1 MPDKLKFR
9 EILSDFQSIPKAMLK
24 CLRYYLSSEGNH
36 KLSQI
41 KQFVQSKS
49 IEQIIFV
56 GHSYNYFASFIPFY
70 FINRRKKTCEIYEG
84 DEFLKYFTP
93 RKLKQKTVFC
103 FVSHSGNS
111 PQIKQAIQ
119 KLQQSNLDPQKIW
132 GVSNNP
138 DSFVAQN
145 SHIYLPTIVG
155 SEEVI
160 GTKSY
165 MNAMLV
171 LYFIGRAFL
180 NRDVINSKI
189 EDDIR
194 QLIFEI
200 KFYGQDWEF
209 HVKSLTDFLGTD
221 YEFLYFISKGASL
234 ATAYRGAFSVKSYA
248 RIYGEGTNIG
258 LFLHG
263 PYQVV
268 ASNPDN
274 FRCVLIVGD
283 ESNLE
288 DTVRLIE
295 MVSQKLGSGK
305 VMLINNSRELSS
317 LGRAN
322 ENVWVFEHTT
332 KNPSLAP
339 LFEMVVL
346 QYLLLDQALRRGVIE
361 K

>member
-1 MPDKLKFR
+1 MTKLKFDT
-9 EILSDFQSIPKAMLK
+9 ILDDFQSIPKAMLK
-24 CLRYYLSSEGNH
+24 CLRYYLSFEGKQKIN
-36 KLSQI
+36 QI
-41 KQFVQSKS
+41 KQYVQSKN

-56 GHSYNYFASFIPFY
+56 GHSYNFFASYIPFY
-70 FINRRKKTCEIYEG
+70 YINRRKKTCEIYEG

-93 RKLKQKTVFC
+93 RRLKQKCVFC

-111 PQIKQAIQ
+111 PQIKLAIQ
-119 KLQQSNLDPQKIW
+119 HLQDKNLDPQKIW
-132 GVSNNP
+132 GVSNNLE
-138 DSFVAQN
+138 SFVAQN
-145 SHIYLPTIVG
+145 SHFILPTVVG
-155 SEEVI
+155 DEEVI

-165 MNAMLV
+165 VNAMLV
-171 LYFIGRAFL
+171 LYFIGRAFM
-180 NRDVINSKI
+180 NRDVISSKI
-189 EDDIR
+189 EEEIR

-209 HVKSLTDFLGTD
+209 HVKSLTEFLGTD
-221 YEFLYFISKGASL
+221 YNFLYFISKGASL
-234 ATAYRGAFSVKSYA
+234 STAYRGAFSVKSYA

-263 PYQVV
+263 PYQIVQ
-268 ASNPDN
+268 SNPED
-274 FRCVLIVGD
+274 FRCVLIIGD

-288 DTVRLIE
+288 DTLRLIE
-295 MVSQKLGSGK
+295 MVSKKLGSGK

-317 LGRAN
+317 LGRSN

-339 LFEMVVL
+339 IFETIVL
-346 QYLLLDQALRRGVIE
+346 QYLLLDQALRREVIE